1 MEKFELNILGCGSAT
16 PTTRHL
22 PTSQVI
28 NFREKLFMVDCGEGT
43 QLQLRKAKMKFSR
56 LNHIFISHL
65 HGDHCFG
72 LPGLISTLGLL
83 KRTGDLV
90 IHAHKDVEPIFM
102 PMIESFNEA
111 MPFEVKFEHIDPS
124 SNSVIYEDRSIK
136 VSTIPLIHRM
146 PCCGFLF
153 EEKQKDRHLKAD
165 MIAFWKIPIKDLK
178 SIKEGADWVAPDGTI
193 VPNAALTKP
202 AENARK
208 YAYCSDTAYNE
219 KIIPIIEGVDLLFH
233 EATFAESEAA
243 RAKVTCHST
252 AKQAAMIAKQ
262 ANVKQLMIG
271 HFSARYE
278 SDQLLLNE
286 AKEIFDNTFLANE
299 GLVHDIIR

>member
-1 MEKFELNILGCGSAT
+1 M
-16 PTTRHL
+16 
-22 PTSQVI
+22 
-28 NFREKLFMVDCGEGT
+28 
-43 QLQLRKAKMKFSR
+43 
-56 LNHIFISHL
+56 
-65 HGDHCFG
+65 
-72 LPGLISTLGLL
+72 
-83 KRTGDLV
+83 
-90 IHAHKDVEPIFM
+90 
-102 PMIESFNEA
+102 
-111 MPFEVKFEHIDPS
+111 
-124 SNSVIYEDRSIK
+124 
-136 VSTIPLIHRM
+136 
-146 PCCGFLF
+146 
-153 EEKQKDRHLKAD
+153 
-165 MIAFWKIPIKDLK
+165 
-178 SIKEGADWVAPDGTI
+178 
-193 VPNAALTKP
+193 TKP

-286 AKEIFDNTFLANE
+286 AKEIFDNTLLANE